1 MSSEARRNLLFDTLR
16 DELSGATALR
26 GVLEREAEVL
36 ASLDVDDLDVVV
48 EAKQAAVAA
57 LQVLADR
64 RNAAVGALGF
74 QSDAA
79 GVVAFMRQGGQTPAL
94 QEVWR
99 QLETEIAACS
109 ELNRHNEML
118 NRGGQRRIQQLM
130 RLLRGESAEPLTY
143 EQLARNAAAGT

>member
-1 MSSEARRNLLFDTLR
+1 MSSEARQVPLFDTLK
-16 DELSGATALR
+16 DELSGAQALR

-36 ASLDVDDLDVVV
+36 TSLQVDELDGVV
-48 EAKQAAVAA
+48 EAKQTAVAT
-57 LQVLADR
+57 LQTLADR

-74 QSDAA
+74 QSDAT
-79 GVVAFMRQGGQTPAL
+79 GVVTFMKQGAPTPAL
-94 QEVWR
+94 QELWG
-99 QLETEIAACS
+99 QLEVEITACS

-143 EQLARNAAAGT
+143 EQLARNPAAGI

>member
-1 MSSEARRNLLFDTLR
+1 MSSEVRQTALFEALK

-36 ASLDVDDLDVVV
+36 TSLRVDELDVVV
-48 EAKQAAVAA
+48 EAKQAAVAT
-57 LQVLADR
+57 LQSLADR

-74 QSDAA
+74 QSDAT
-79 GVVAFMRQGGQTPAL
+79 GVVAFMRQGGPAPAL

-99 QLETEIAACS
+99 QLETEIATCS

-143 EQLARNAAAGT
+143 EQLARSPAVGA

>member
-1 MSSEARRNLLFDTLR
+1 MSSEARQTALYEALK

-26 GVLEREAEVL
+26 DVLEREAEVL
-36 ASLDVDDLDVVV
+36 TSLRVDELDVVV
-48 EAKQAAVAA
+48 EAKQAAVAT
-57 LQVLADR
+57 LQSLADR

-74 QSDAA
+74 QNDAT
-79 GVVAFMRQGGQTPAL
+79 GVVAFMRQGGPTPAL

-143 EQLARNAAAGT
+143 EQLARSPAVGS